1 MPLRPWPSPPASDP
15 PVSPSATSPLISAA
29 RMRRASITS
38 ISITSIF
45 FFSASYWVCREVV
58 MCRAAPPPHSTAR
71 APEPHRPW
79 SQAYQGRQGCWAG
92 GKDAM
97 CLRGTRRALARVAAT
112 SSALPSP
119 AAPSSPSQPGA
130 SPRSLHPAAG
140 RRTLL
145 CYVHPSAPMSALRS
159 DGGGSHHPLTASLSW
174 NSCGGVGGASW
185 AGHPAEGGQ
194 SGWCWESLTHP
205 GLQPVTAESQLIPL
219 LLHFLELALQLL
231 DLLLGRRKEGKVR
244 QSPWETLGQDLHPW
258 GEPSW

>member
-130 SPRSLHPAAG
+130 SPRSLRPAAG

-174 NSCGGVGGASW
+174 NSCGGVAGGPPGPGTLQRGVSL
-185 AGHPAEGGQ
+185 AGAGNH
-194 SGWCWESLTHP
+194 SLTR
-205 GLQPVTAESQLIPL
+205 VSSRSL
-219 LLHFLELALQLL
+219 LSRSSFRSFSTFSSLL
-231 DLLLGRRKEGKVR
+231 F
-244 QSPWETLGQDLHPW
+244 SCWI
-258 GEPSW
+258 SS